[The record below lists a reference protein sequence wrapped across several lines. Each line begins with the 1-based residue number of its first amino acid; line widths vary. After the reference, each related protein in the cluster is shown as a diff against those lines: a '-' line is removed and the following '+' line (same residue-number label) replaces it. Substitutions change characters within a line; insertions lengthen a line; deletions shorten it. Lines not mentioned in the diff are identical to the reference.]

1 MPFKVTKSFPFSP
14 NINSSSLRIVIR
26 ITECRKHES
35 DHKHI
40 RHDSGELFDILSAHV
55 NDGRHQVQSPIQGGV
70 AHAIAEAD
78 RDPMLDISE
87 NRLQKSLEATVR
99 QKRS

>member
-1 MPFKVTKSFPFSP
+1 MPFRVTKSFPFSP
-14 NINSSSLRIVIR
+14 NFNGSSLRIVIR
-26 ITECRKHES
+26 ITERRKHKS

-40 RHDSGELFDILSAHV
+40 GHDSGELFDILSAHI
-55 NDGRHQVQSPIQGGV
+55 NDGRHQVQSAIQGGV

-87 NRLQKSLEATVR
+87 NRLQKSLEAAVR
-99 QKRS
+99 QKRP